1 MSPKPKVKNGAPRR
15 SSRLASRPTVIYPIE
30 KLTKTFSVRK
40 PVRTKPRAIIA
51 KVKKS
56 ARLETREERY
66 DKLKLWDLDRIHY
79 LIRQYEDG
87 TITKEEWIELQ
98 PWAFAHQDPV
108 FPGSIYPLPD
118 IRTWRL
124 TWNEKFGGSWR

>member
-1 MSPKPKVKNGAPRR
+1 
-15 SSRLASRPTVIYPIE
+15 
-30 KLTKTFSVRK
+30 LTKTFSVKK
-40 PVRTKPRAIIA
+40 PVGTKPRAIIA

-56 ARLETREERY
+56 APRRETREERY
-66 DKLKLWDLDRIHY
+66 EKERGARVEGELKLWDLDRIRY

-98 PWAFAHQDPV
+98 PYAYAHQDPV

-124 TWNEKFGGSWR
+124 AWKEQFGRNWS